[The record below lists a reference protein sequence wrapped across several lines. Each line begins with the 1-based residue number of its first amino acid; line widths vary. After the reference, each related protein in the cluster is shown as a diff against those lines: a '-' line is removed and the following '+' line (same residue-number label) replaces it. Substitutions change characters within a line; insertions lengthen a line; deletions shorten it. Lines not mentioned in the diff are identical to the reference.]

1 MVKYNKSMGL
11 VFTLLVMGTQALQMN
26 DKQQMN
32 SEELLDLADTNDQ
45 FAEEGEYFDA
55 QLLQTQSTIDQF
67 HAVGEA
73 SPEKDEYIW
82 NNYL

>member
-55 QLLQTQSTIDQF
+55 QLLQT
-67 HAVGEA
+67 
-73 SPEKDEYIW
+73 
-82 NNYL
+82 